1 MARSAPGAFSADAL
15 IRIAGLASLD
25 KDLLIQLLQEA
36 FERAA
41 QAEQPYKKHAA
52 MFHVSSNAGFLEHA
66 YDQQLDALSLRTRAV
81 AAMLPLD
88 SHKARELFVQ
98 IPRLE
103 LEPVGCGSMLVYD
116 VESLYAV
123 LPQVARQGFDADQ
136 VRKGEPLHL
145 VQQHV
150 AAMMSPAQVVPVARM
165 LAGQSWTDAEFQSL
179 AALFAEALGKISG
192 DDRTLTYYLSSTGPA
207 IGALVEACNRHKMAA
222 APLLD
227 AYRAYLVNNLTGP
240 RCADDDAMAAGAG
253 SPGPAGLD
261 PAAADAIAYFND
273 RLRVAP
279 VLALD
284 FDQAAPA
291 KKEGAA
297 EGVRSCESPECKAMA
312 QKYRSLVFSESGT
325 SLPPSSRD
333 TPEWQDQLWQFL
345 AAMADWQDDTGAN
358 AGQQFREKCAIYSD
372 LLNLLPN
379 GPGRELALSAMLD
392 YLQRSRFQAGS
403 QMEWLLPVNTLM
415 GRLAMEPVSS
425 GHLAEEIRRSRD
437 PVIGLYAL
445 LEAVAPRSPG
455 VVMALM

>member
-1 MARSAPGAFSADAL
+1 MARGVPGAFSADAL

-25 KDLLIQLLQEA
+25 KTLRMQLLQEA

-52 MFHVSSNAGFLEHA
+52 MLRVSANAGFLEHA
-66 YDQQLDALSLRTRAV
+66 YNQELDALSLRTRAV

-88 SHKARELFVQ
+88 SRKARELFVQ
-98 IPRLE
+98 IPRFE

-116 VESLYAV
+116 VDSFYAV
-123 LPQVARQGFDADQ
+123 LPRIARQGFDADQ

-165 LAGQSWTDAEFQSL
+165 LAGQNWTDEEFQSL
-179 AALFAEALGKISG
+179 AALFVEALGKISV
-192 DDRTLTYYLSSTGPA
+192 DDRTFTYYLSSTGPA
-207 IGALVEACNRHKMAA
+207 IGTLAAAYSRHKMAA

-227 AYRAYLVNNLTGP
+227 AYRAYLVSNLTGT
-240 RCADDDAMAAGAG
+240 RCADDDAIALG
-253 SPGPAGLD
+253 SGSLGPTGLD
-261 PAAADAIAYFND
+261 AAAANAISYFND
-273 RLRVAP
+273 RLRTAP
-279 VLALD
+279 VLPLD

-297 EGVRSCESPECKAMA
+297 DGVRSCESPECKAMA
-312 QKYRSLVFSESGT
+312 QKYRSLVFSGSGT
-325 SLPPSSRD
+325 ALPASSRN
-333 TPEWQDQLWQFL
+333 TPEWQDQLRQFL

-392 YLQRSRFQAGS
+392 YLQRSRFQAAS

-415 GRLAMEPVSS
+415 GRLAMEQASS

-437 PVIGLYAL
+437 PIIGLCAL
-445 LEAVAPRSPG
+445 LEVVAPRSPG